1 MKILAACLLL
11 TLIVCS
17 SAAFALTPDDDAVA
31 AITKIENDAVKA
43 DLSGDSGFY
52 EKLLADG
59 WTGGTSRGTYDTK
72 DSFLA
77 DMKDKKNKMS
87 SEKVN
92 DIKVRSYGDAAVAT
106 YSNTYDA
113 MMNGKHYA
121 RTVICTDVFQ
131 KQGSDWKEI
140 ANHCSMGV
148 K

>member
-11 TLIVCS
+11 TLVACS
-17 SAAFALTPDDDAVA
+17 SVAFALNPDDDAVA
-31 AITKIENDAVKA
+31 AITKIETDAVKA
-43 DLSGDSGFY
+43 DLSGDTSFY

-77 DMKDKKNKMS
+77 DMKNTKNKMS

-92 DIKVRSYGDAAVAT
+92 NIKVRSYGDAAVAT

>member
-1 MKILAACLLL
+1 
-11 TLIVCS
+11 
-17 SAAFALTPDDDAVA
+17 
-31 AITKIENDAVKA
+31 
-43 DLSGDSGFY
+43 
-52 EKLLADG
+52 
-59 WTGGTSRGTYDTK
+59 
-72 DSFLA
+72 
-77 DMKDKKNKMS
+77 MKDTKNKMS